1 MCVFVWRGLSEGL
14 SLLPW
19 ELIIGIMTGL
29 NCRWPC
35 EADGASQASICR
47 GLMICF
53 SMESFYFLGCGLNKR
68 LCILYLK
75 AIKAVICRIWP
86 EFFLNELTLSIE
98 LEEQQCWSHVKGISV
113 LCFRDIYW
121 RYHATLASPIP
132 SCLIIHCALPR
143 GKSPIVG
150 KTKWRNEPPKC
161 QEMKYSCFYFPL
173 WIDRIQNTPSEFKFH
188 YFT

>member
-1 MCVFVWRGLSEGL
+1 
-14 SLLPW
+14 
-19 ELIIGIMTGL
+19 MTGL

-68 LCILYLK
+68 LFILYLK

-132 SCLIIHCALPR
+132 SCLINPLCIAKR
-143 GKSPIVG
+143 RQSNSWENKM
-150 KTKWRNEPPKC
+150 KKWTPEMSRNEILLLLFSF
-161 QEMKYSCFYFPL
+161 MN
-173 WIDRIQNTPSEFKFH
+173 RQNTKYTIWIQVSLFH
-188 YFT
+188 LTKMSLITLFTN